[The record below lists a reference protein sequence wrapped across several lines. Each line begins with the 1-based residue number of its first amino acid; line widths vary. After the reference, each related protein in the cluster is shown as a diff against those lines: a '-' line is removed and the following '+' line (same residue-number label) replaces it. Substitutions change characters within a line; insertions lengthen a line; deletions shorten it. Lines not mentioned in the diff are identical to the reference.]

1 VPSRTSFGDRIYRG
15 LLRLLPADF
24 RGEFGDEMQQVFH
37 EQRRYAPRE
46 HGWAAILNLWWTT
59 IRDIVSMAPREHW
72 SVLRQ
77 DMRFAMRM
85 MRRSPGYTLAALLI
99 LGLGIGANTAVFS
112 VVNSVLLQPL
122 PYLEGNRLVI
132 LRQRAARLGLDDVS
146 FSVPE
151 IADYRGQNHAL
162 AGLAEYH
169 SMTFT
174 LLSPR
179 EAHRVRTGVVSA
191 GFFDMFGVKPL
202 LGRTFRPEDDS
213 PGAPAVLVLSYEFWK
228 TNEAGDPRIVGKTYQ
243 MNDRVHT
250 VVGVLPPI
258 PQYPS
263 DNDVYMPVS
272 ACPFRSSARMIAN
285 RDGRMMRVFARLKPN
300 VTLEQCHAD
309 LSTIAGRLEREY
321 PKSYPKTAG
330 YGISSAALRTELT
343 APARPMLLLLLGA
356 AAFVLLIACANVA
369 NLILARMAR
378 RERELVIRTAVG
390 AGAGRLL
397 RQLLTESSILALAA
411 AAAGLLFASG
421 SLRVLA
427 GFAGQLTP
435 RAREVHMDAWVLLF
449 AVVCACA
456 TTVVFGSLSALVSRA
471 DLAEGL
477 KSGGLQLAPVAHR
490 NWIRGGLIAAQ
501 VAFSYVLLIGA
512 GLMVRSL
519 AQLQRVDAGF
529 VPQRVLAVGFDLN
542 WSRYNTSAKTRAVA
556 RRLLDS
562 VQSQPGVS
570 AAAIS
575 SSFPLDSDTHGM
587 NAMDQTF
594 RIEGSVTSEAE
605 TPPVANIRTATPGYF
620 QTLGIPL
627 VSGRLFRETEDET
640 APAVAIVSR
649 SLARH
654 RWGGQDPIGRRISFN
669 GEKWIT
675 IVGIVGDVKEFG
687 LARQAP
693 DQLYTPL
700 AQMGMAGSILVR
712 TAGDPAALTNQV
724 RRAILAI
731 DPQIAIVAVKT
742 LDEVRADSVA
752 SPRNT
757 AQLFGLFAALSLI
770 IAVAGIG
777 SMLALSVRQRVRE
790 IGIRMALGARPRDIV
805 SAVIRQGLALTGIGL
820 VAGIAGAMAL
830 ARFLKA
836 VLFETAPTDLGTYVV
851 VSAVLLAAALMASW
865 LPARRAARI
874 DPQTALRSE

>member
-1 VPSRTSFGDRIYRG
+1 MPSRISFGDRIYRG

-24 RGEFGDEMQQVFH
+24 RGEFGGEMEQVFH
-37 EQRRYAPRE
+37 DQRRHTPRE
-46 HGWAAILNLWWTT
+46 RGWAAFLHMWWTT

-77 DMRFAMRM
+77 DTRYAMRM
-85 MRRSPGYTLAALLI
+85 MRRSPGYTMAAILI
-99 LGLGIGANTAVFS
+99 LGLGIGANIAVFS

-122 PYLEGNRLVI
+122 PYLEGNRLVL
-132 LRQRAARLGLDDVS
+132 LRQRAVKLGEDDVP
-146 FSVPE
+146 FSVAE
-151 IADYRGQNHAL
+151 IADYRSQNRTL
-162 AGLAEYH
+162 ADVAEYH

-174 LLSPR
+174 LLSVR

-202 LGRTFRPEDDS
+202 LGRTFRPEDDH
-213 PGAPAVLVLSYEFWK
+213 PGAPAVLMLSYEFWK

-285 RDGRMMRVFARLKPN
+285 RDGRMMRVFARLKPGA
-300 VTLEQCHAD
+300 TLEQCHAD
-309 LSTIAGRLEREY
+309 LSTIAGRLEAEY

-343 APARPMLLLLLGA
+343 AHARPMLLLLLGA

-397 RQLLTESSILALAA
+397 RQLLTESSILALGA

-421 SLRVLA
+421 SLRLLA
-427 GFAGQLTP
+427 DFAEQLTP
-435 RAREVHMDAWVLLF
+435 RAREVHIDGWVLLF
-449 AVVCACA
+449 AVLCACA
-456 TTVVFGSLSALVSRA
+456 TTMVFGSLSALVSRA
-471 DLAEGL
+471 NPAEGL
-477 KSGGLQLAPVAHR
+477 KSGGLQLAPAAHR
-490 NWIRGGLIAAQ
+490 NRIRGGLIAAQ

-529 VPQRVLAVGFDLN
+529 VPQRVLSVGFDLN
-542 WSRYNTSAKTRAVA
+542 WSRYNTSGKTRAVA

-562 VQSQPGVS
+562 VQSQPEVS

-575 SSFPLDSDTHGM
+575 SSFPLDPDTHGM
-587 NAMDQTF
+587 NAMDQSF

-627 VSGRLFRETEDET
+627 VSGRLFRETDDENAT
-640 APAVAIVSR
+640 SVAIVSR

-654 RWGGQDPIGRRISFN
+654 RWGVQDPIGRRISFD

-700 AQMGMAGSILVR
+700 AQTGMVGSILVR
-712 TAGDPAALTNQV
+712 TAGDPAALTNQM

-731 DPQIAIVAVKT
+731 DPQIAIITVKT

-752 SPRNT
+752 APRNT

-790 IGIRMALGARPRDIV
+790 IGIRMALGARPRNIV
-805 SAVIRQGLALTGIGL
+805 SAVIRVGLALTGIGL
-820 VAGIAGAMAL
+820 VAGIAGAVAL
-830 ARFLKA
+830 ARFLNSA
-836 VLFETAPTDLGTYVV
+836 LFETAPTDPGTYAA
-851 VSAVLLAAALMASW
+851 VSAVLLAAALVASW